1 MSRSEKI
8 RRLFV
13 ISLLLIIIMTPMSAY
28 ATTTKDK
35 LEQAEK
41 DKAATQSELD
51 KAKDNLDNLK
61 TEQNSLKGELDSLQT
76 ELTSVSQKLS
86 ELEQQI
92 LEKQAEIELT
102 QANLEVAKATE
113 QWQYECMKERIQFMY
128 ERSDTA
134 YLEMFFGAKSFSEML
149 CMTDYITKVQDYDRK
164 MLEEY
169 KASRIAVEEAEA
181 MLVKENE
188 ELQGLK
194 TQAEEQK
201 GQVSGLVANTSN
213 YIAVYADQISSEEQR
228 ALDYEAKIL
237 QQESDIATL
246 KKKLEEER
254 ALTALAAQSAKRD
267 ISEVAFAEGDRYLLA
282 NIIYCEAGG
291 EPYAGKLAVGS
302 VVINRLLSSVFPDT
316 VVGVIYQNRQFSPVA
331 SGRYALALAENKATA
346 SCYQAADEA
355 MSGVTNV
362 GGCLFFRTPV
372 NGLVPTYVIGGH
384 VFY

>member
-194 TQAEEQK
+194 TQTEEQK